1 MKKTVLI
8 SLGVLACCVLAYMGY
23 LLHAP
28 KELVFESEERT
39 VPIKH
44 LVIHSF
50 NETPQEMLDVL
61 QKYGLSVH
69 YMIDAKGHVRQ
80 LVPENRIAWHAGP
93 SFWAGTK
100 GLNRSSIGIELEHAE
115 FGQTPFPEKQIDSL
129 IQLVRGILNR
139 HHILPENI
147 VAHSDIAP
155 EGKMDPGRG
164 FPWKRLSEQGIGLWY
179 NMADTGKI
187 AENLTVAELLSMI
200 GYPTEG
206 RQLTASAWAFRQ
218 RFMPEVVPYDGEIQQ
233 RGEKIFQA
241 RQAVANLPAVEQAKA
256 LAEVPPIYPPD
267 DGTYLTDPDFIRVLR
282 AVAYRYQQQRLSHQ

>member
-1 MKKTVLI
+1 MKRTVLI
-8 SLGVLACCVLAYMGY
+8 CLSVLACCVLAYIGY
-23 LLHAP
+23 LFHESKMPVL
-28 KELVFESEERT
+28 ESEERT
-39 VPIKH
+39 VPVQY

-80 LVPENRIAWHAGP
+80 LVPENRTAWHAGP
-93 SFWAGTK
+93 SFWAGVK

-115 FGQTPFPEKQIDSL
+115 FGQTPFPKKQIDSL
-129 IQLVRGILNR
+129 IQLVQGILKR

-164 FPWKRLSEQGIGLWY
+164 FPWKQLSEQGIGLWY
-179 NMADTGKI
+179 DIEDANKI
-187 AENLTVAELLSMI
+187 AQNLTVAELLAMI

-241 RQAVANLPAVEQAKA
+241 RQAVANLPAVEQAKV

-267 DGTYLTDPDFIRVLR
+267 DGTYLTDPKFIQVLK
-282 AVAYRYQQQRLSHQ
+282 AVAYQYQKQRSKY